1 MSFEDDAL
9 NLFKKWLDNGVE
21 VLIVYDLI
29 DMYKAE
35 CDFDNDWATKDALRK
50 VIRLYTN
57 DNQYAQFK
65 REVGIDEG

>member
-9 NLFKKWLDNGVE
+9 EIFKKWLDNGIE
-21 VLIVYDLI
+21 ALIVYDLI

-35 CDFDNDWATKDALRK
+35 CDFDNDWTTKDALRK

-57 DNQYAQFK
+57 DYEYEKFK
-65 REVGIDEG
+65 QEVGIE

>member
-9 NLFKKWLDNGVE
+9 EIFKKWLDNGIE
-21 VLIVYDLI
+21 SLIVYDLI

-57 DNQYAQFK
+57 DHQYEQFK
-65 REVGIDEG
+65 REVGIE

>member
-9 NLFKKWLDNGVE
+9 EIFKKWLDNGIE
-21 VLIVYDLI
+21 SLIVYDLI

-35 CDFDNDWATKDALRK
+35 CDFDNDWTTKDALRK

-57 DNQYAQFK
+57 DYEYEKFK
-65 REVGIDEG
+65 QEVGIE